1 MKRNVIVFGLI
12 AGAIVSAWMFGSI
25 AWCYPSGNFEGN
37 MWLGYASMLLAF
49 SLVFVGVKNYRD
61 KYNNGVISFGN
72 AFKLGL
78 LITLVASTVYVV
90 VWLVDYY
97 VFIPDFMDKY
107 AAHEIR
113 KAQTSGGSAA
123 EIKDKVD
130 MMLNMKEKYR
140 NPLFVVLFTYFEI
153 LPVGLLVTLISAL
166 ILKNRSGNNSK
177 VATA

>member
-61 KYNNGVISFGN
+61 KYNNGVISFGK
-72 AFKLGL
+72 AFQLGL

-90 VWLVDYY
+90 VWLVYFY

-107 AAHEIR
+107 SAYMIH
-113 KAQTSGGSAA
+113 KLQTSGGTAA
-123 EIKDKVD
+123 EIKSQID

-140 NPLFVVLFTYFEI
+140 NPLFVIIFTYREI
-153 LPVGLLVTLISAL
+153 LPVGLLVTIVSAL
-166 ILKNRSGNNSK
+166 ILKRRSDNESM
-177 VATA
+177 VTA